1 MRLLKTFTAAATS
14 GLLAACMHAPPA
26 PISLDAKVT
35 EAAATGFGREKVAQI
50 ARAMAGAAPV
60 AVDAPDRLSLLAAL
74 ILYDP
79 RIAQAQKALAVA
91 QREALSARKVGA
103 PSFSLTG
110 QYSNDPTT
118 EPWQGSI
125 GASLPLDYGGVRAAR
140 LTRADVAVLIARDDL
155 AETIWAERMAARAS
169 LMDGL
174 IAKRRAILLTQQV
187 AIREHILQA
196 VDARLAAGEGTAMER
211 DAARIALRQSQRALE
226 DTRWLMADARARLA
240 ATLGLS
246 QAALAGVDFRW
257 DDFADPAPDAPA
269 PDAGL
274 AHRAVVSRA
283 DVLRSVAAYD
293 QSEADLRGELAR
305 QYPQVT
311 LQPSMTW
318 AGGPMTV
325 PFGLGLSMP
334 SWDGNRATI
343 RTALARRD
351 AAGAAIHTAVATA
364 LGAIDTAAQESRA
377 ARVALDHV
385 RKGEWPAALSA
396 ARRAEQRRAAGET
409 GRIEAMTMQA
419 GVLDAELTL
428 LEALGRVQKADAALE
443 DALRRPLSG
452 PETRIDLLNLAQI
465 PRSSATPVAAQSP
478 EMK

>member
-1 MRLLKTFTAAATS
+1 MRFLKTCTVGATC
-14 GLLAACMHAPPA
+14 GLLAACMHVPPA

-35 EAAATGFGREKVAQI
+35 EAAGASFDQEMVAQM
-50 ARAMAGAAPV
+50 ARTMAAAAPV
-60 AVDAPDRLSLLAAL
+60 SAAAPDRLSLLAAL

-103 PSFSLTG
+103 PGFSLTG

-118 EPWQGSI
+118 APWQGSI

-169 LMDGL
+169 LIDGL

-211 DAARIALRQSQRALE
+211 DAARIALRQAQRALE

-240 ATLGLS
+240 TTLGLS
-246 QAALAGVDFRW
+246 QAVLAGVEFQW
-257 DDFADPAPDAPA
+257 SDFADPAPYAPV
-269 PDAGL
+269 PDAAL

-305 QYPQVT
+305 QYPQAT

-318 AGGPMTV
+318 AGGPMTL

-334 SWDGNRATI
+334 SWDRNRATI
-343 RTALARRD
+343 LAAVARRE
-351 AAGAAIHTAVATA
+351 AAGAAIHTAVANA

-377 ARVALDHV
+377 ARIALDHV

-396 ARRAEQRRAAGET
+396 ARRAEQRRAVGET
-409 GRIEAMTMQA
+409 GRIEVMAMQA
-419 GVLDAELTL
+419 GALDAEITL
-428 LEALGRVQKADAALE
+428 LDALSRVQKADAALE

-452 PETRIDLLNLAQI
+452 PETRIDMLSLAQT
-465 PRSSATPVAAQSP
+465 PRSSATNVAAQSP